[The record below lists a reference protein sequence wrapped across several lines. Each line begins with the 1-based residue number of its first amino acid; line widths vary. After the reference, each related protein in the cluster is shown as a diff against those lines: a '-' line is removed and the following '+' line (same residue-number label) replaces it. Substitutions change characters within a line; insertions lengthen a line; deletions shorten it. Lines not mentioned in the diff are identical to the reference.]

1 MGKHIPYL
9 RISALKET
17 TYLALGMEDSSV
29 VEQSLPVVKCLP
41 GKAMSSVP
49 SSAKT
54 INKQIG
60 NSFQVL

>member
-1 MGKHIPYL
+1 
-9 RISALKET
+9 
-17 TYLALGMEDSSV
+17 MEDSSV

-60 NSFQVL
+60 NSFQVF